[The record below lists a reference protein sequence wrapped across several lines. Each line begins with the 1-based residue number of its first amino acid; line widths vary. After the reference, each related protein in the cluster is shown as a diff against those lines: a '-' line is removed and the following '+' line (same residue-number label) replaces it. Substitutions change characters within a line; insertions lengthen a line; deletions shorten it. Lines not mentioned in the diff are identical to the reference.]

1 MPTAR
6 VDLHCHS
13 TASDGE
19 YPPADVA
26 RRAQAAGLAAIAL
39 TDHDTTGGV
48 PEATRAGEALGLR
61 VVSGCEFSVKAPW
74 GELHLLGYFL
84 PPGHARLEEF
94 LVGTRAARHRR
105 AEQIVGHLRRLGV
118 MIELADIVRVA
129 DGGAVGRPHVARVLV
144 QRGVSVDMNDAF
156 ARYLGRGRP
165 AYVEKPLPTLQQVT
179 ELVHA
184 VGGVAVAAHLGDH
197 GTEGQIRQ
205 FQEQG
210 LDGLE
215 VRHPSHS
222 PGIERR
228 LTGIAQRLGLAIS
241 GGSDWHG
248 DMEVGDSHAPL
259 GGMEVPLEWLEKL
272 EERREKTSRETV
284 AETRKD
290 IS

>member
-19 YPPADVA
+19 YPPAEVA
-26 RRAQAAGLAAIAL
+26 RRAHAAGLAAIAL
-39 TDHDTTGGV
+39 TDHDTTAGV
-48 PEATRAGEALGLR
+48 PEAARGGEALGVR

-84 PPGHARLEEF
+84 PPGHVRLEEF
-94 LVGTRAARHRR
+94 LAGTRAARQRR
-105 AEQIVGHLRRLGV
+105 AEQIVTHLRRLGV
-118 MIELADIVRVA
+118 TIELGDVVRAA
-129 DGGAVGRPHVARVLV
+129 DGGALGRPHVARVLV
-144 QRGVSVDMNDAF
+144 QRGVCIDMNDAF
-156 ARYLGRGRP
+156 ARYLGR
-165 AYVEKPLPTLQQVT
+165 
-179 ELVHA
+179 
-184 VGGVAVAAHLGDH
+184 
-197 GTEGQIRQ
+197 EGQIRQ

-222 PGIERR
+222 PGTERR
-228 LTGIAQRLGLAIS
+228 LTKIAERLGLAIS

-248 DMEVGDSHAPL
+248 DMELGDSHAPL
-259 GGMEVPLEWLEKL
+259 GGLDIPFDWLEKL
-272 EERREKTSRETV
+272 EERRGKASRETV
-284 AETRKD
+284 ADNRGG